1 MNRCITQIPLVA
13 SGEDLEEHKATKTW
27 IRIGISLS
35 QDEMISGLFFSKMS
49 VTTMMSLT
57 HLQDSSSLNILHS
70 MTLDINLE
78 GFDFFS
84 GPEDFFNV
92 LGVFLEHKLYQNR
105 NLELWKFQSRKSSR
119 HFNLGAIF

>member
-13 SGEDLEEHKATKTW
+13 SGEDLEEHKGTKTW

-78 GFDFFS
+78 GFDFFFRTR
-84 GPEDFFNV
+84 GLFQCFRC
-92 LGVFLEHKLYQNR
+92 VF
-105 NLELWKFQSRKSSR
+105 
-119 HFNLGAIF
+119 GA